1 MHPRFGCCC
10 PRHHHLWGVAALWC
24 PKCDLSS
31 QGGELAT
38 CLSPKGGMSLEQ
50 PQLVLSEFGGSGK
63 VSALPQLTGCEAVP
77 QRALGRSF
85 INFSPHLPLI
95 LVSFCR
101 VSGHVLF
108 LTLVLVRRVLH
119 YYYSLNPALT
129 FYGHFCI
136 YVTTQQKK
144 KIELLPIL
152 MGQILLWADE
162 NFVIGL
168 APDCKVAQATPKDV
182 CFKGLSQLIL

>member
-1 MHPRFGCCC
+1 MWATESLKKKKKRALGVCGPLHPWFSCCF

-38 CLSPKGGMSLEQ
+38 CLSPKKGEMSLEQ

-85 INFSPHLPLI
+85 VNFSPLLPLI
-95 LVSFCR
+95 PASFCR

-108 LTLVLVRRVLH
+108 LTRVLVRRVLH
-119 YYYSLNPALT
+119 YYYSLNPALM
-129 FYGHFCI
+129 FYRHFFI
-136 YVTTQQKK
+136 YVTTEKK
-144 KIELLPIL
+144 NRIVANPY
-152 MGQILLWADE
+152 GA
-162 NFVIGL
+162 NFTLG
-168 APDCKVAQATPKDV
+168 
-182 CFKGLSQLIL
+182 